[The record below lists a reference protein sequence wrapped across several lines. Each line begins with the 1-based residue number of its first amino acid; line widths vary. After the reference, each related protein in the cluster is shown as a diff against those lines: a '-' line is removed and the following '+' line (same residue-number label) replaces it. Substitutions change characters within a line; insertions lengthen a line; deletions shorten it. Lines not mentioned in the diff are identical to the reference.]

1 MPGFRPVV
9 PKLTDPELIGGPD
22 RPPLEQ
28 EPERQ
33 LDKPVKSNMISNMTL
48 IASSVVLT
56 VIVILIVW
64 QIYKMLKEDD
74 KPLHPRA
81 GFHPG
86 TGINSGAGISS
97 GGGINSGAGMH
108 SGAAMHSG
116 TAMHS
121 GYSKEAEAEIRKYKQ
136 SNDDKMLE
144 QNRAKPHLK
153 PAMKTSTKLASEVN
167 SFDIVEVTDELESIV
182 VEGNVKMDEEGAPDI
197 SDLMAEM
204 SEDKKNVSFLDPSDT
219 EPSQK
224 CTFIARTGKNRGKA
238 CGLSVVDGVTRCR
251 THAGK

>member
-1 MPGFRPVV
+1 M
-9 PKLTDPELIGGPD
+9 PKLTDPELIGEPD
-22 RPPLEQ
+22 RPPPEQ

-86 TGINSGAGISS
+86 AGISS
-97 GGGINSGAGMH
+97 SIGVYPS
-108 SGAAMHSG
+108 AAMHSD